1 MQQVVTQLSRLVPDL
16 TSLRADS
23 AITEAELEAERCM
36 GCVTPQLLQQLLL
49 VLLEVSNASQ
59 ITVELGQSNTVQKS
73 SRQLS

>member
-1 MQQVVTQLSRLVPDL
+1 
-16 TSLRADS
+16 
-23 AITEAELEAERCM
+23 
-36 GCVTPQLLQQLLL
+36 VTPQLLQQLLL